1 MIINDT
7 ISFFG
12 VYHHNCIINLGL
24 PKQFSDLYSSDKYKS
39 VILCQKDENNGYLLT
54 QSILSKDNMIKPYM
68 RSHYFVDKEHLKQG
82 YLNVVNKIDSSEKI
96 FYILRSNNNSDYTD
110 SEKLVEQWK
119 IEVKNA
125 TQETED

>member
-1 MIINDT
+1 MIIDDT

-12 VYHHNCIINLGL
+12 IYHHNCIINLGL

-54 QSILSKDNMIKPYM
+54 QSILSKDNMTKPYM
-68 RSHYFVDKEHLKQG
+68 RSHYFVDKQHLKEG

-96 FYILRSNNNSDYTD
+96 FYLLRSNNNSDYAD
-110 SEKLVEQWK
+110 SEKLVEEWK

-125 TQETED
+125 TKETKD

>member
-1 MIINDT
+1 MIIDDT

-12 VYHHNCIINLGL
+12 IYHHNCIINLGL

-54 QSILSKDNMIKPYM
+54 QSILSKDTMTKPYM
-68 RSHYFVDKEHLKQG
+68 RSYYFVDKQNLKEG

-96 FYILRSNNNSDYTD
+96 FYLLRSNNNYDYTD
-110 SEKLVEQWK
+110 SEKIIEKWK
-119 IEVKNA
+119 LEVKNA
-125 TQETED
+125 TQETKN

>member
-1 MIINDT
+1 MIIDDT

-12 VYHHNCIINLGL
+12 IYHHNCIINLGL

-54 QSILSKDNMIKPYM
+54 QSILSKDNMTKPYM
-68 RSHYFVDKEHLKQG
+68 RSYYFADKEYLKEG

-96 FYILRSNNNSDYTD
+96 FYLLRSNNNSDYVD
-110 SEKLVEQWK
+110 SEKLIEQWK

-125 TQETED
+125 TQETKN

>member
-1 MIINDT
+1 MIIDDT

-12 VYHHNCIINLGL
+12 IYHHNCIINLGL

-54 QSILSKDNMIKPYM
+54 QSIISKDNMTKPYM
-68 RSHYFVDKEHLKQG
+68 RSYYCVDKQYLKEG

-96 FYILRSNNNSDYTD
+96 FYLLRSNNNSDYVD
-110 SEKLVEQWK
+110 SEKLIEQWK

-125 TQETED
+125 TQETKD

>member
-39 VILCQKDENNGYLLT
+39 VILCQKDEKNGYLLT
-54 QSILSKDNMIKPYM
+54 QSILSKENMVKPYM
-68 RSHYFVDKEHLKQG
+68 RSHYFVDKEHLIDG
-82 YLNVVNKIDSSEKI
+82 YKNIVDKIDSSDKI
-96 FYILRSNNNSDYTD
+96 FYLLRTNKNYDCND
-110 SEKLVEQWK
+110 SEKLVQEWK
-119 IEVKNA
+119 KEVKDA
-125 TQETED
+125 TQKT

>member
-1 MIINDT
+1 MIIDDT

-12 VYHHNCIINLGL
+12 IYHHNCIINLGL

-54 QSILSKDNMIKPYM
+54 QSILSKDNMTKPYM
-68 RSHYFVDKEHLKQG
+68 RSYYFADKQYLKEG

-96 FYILRSNNNSDYTD
+96 FYLLRSNNNSDYVD
-110 SEKLVEQWK
+110 SEKLIEQWK

-125 TQETED
+125 TQETKN